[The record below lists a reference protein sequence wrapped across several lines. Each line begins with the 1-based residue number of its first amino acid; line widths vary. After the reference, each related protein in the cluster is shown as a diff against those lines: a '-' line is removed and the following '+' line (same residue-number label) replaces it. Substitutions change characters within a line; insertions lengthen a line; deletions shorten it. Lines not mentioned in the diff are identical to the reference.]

1 MIAAISGANGFIG
14 RRLAERLRDAGLV
27 VRPFSLRSGS
37 PLDEA
42 LEGAGAVVHLA
53 GEPVSQRWTPEVKRK
68 ILESRVEGTRRV
80 IEAMSTLSPRPEV
93 FLCASAVGIYGSRGD
108 EVLTE
113 QSARG
118 AGFLADVCE
127 QWEKEAC
134 LAESLGMRVVKL
146 RIGIVL
152 GREGGALARMA
163 APFKAGV
170 GGPIGSGRHWMSW
183 IHMDDLV
190 RLVEFV
196 IGHPLS
202 GAVNATAP
210 NPARNAEFARA
221 LGAALHRPAVIP
233 TPAFAL
239 KLAFGEM
246 SEIIL
251 ASQRVL
257 PQAAQRAGFEF
268 HYPDLAPALK
278 ALLSA
283 DPPGPH
289 AGGTERP

>member
-1 MIAAISGANGFIG
+1 MKAAISGANGFIG

-80 IEAMSTLSPRPEV
+80 IEAMSTLSPRPEA

-127 QWEKEAC
+127 QWEKEAG

-152 GREGGALARMA
+152 GREGGALASMA

-190 RLVEFV
+190 RLVEFA

-210 NPARNAEFARA
+210 NPARNADFARA
-221 LGAALHRPAVIP
+221 LGAALHRPVLFP

-239 KLAFGEM
+239 RLAFGEM

-268 HYPDLAPALK
+268 QYPDLGPALK

-283 DPPGPH
+283 DPPGLPTR
-289 AGGTERP
+289 GT